1 MKEIYTDGSCKVN
14 PGSGSWAA
22 IVIEDG
28 IVIEA
33 M

>member
-1 MKEIYTDGSCKVN
+1 MKEIYTDGSCKRN
-14 PGSGSWAA
+14 PGPGSWAA